1 MATLASLEAVQ
12 KAYIAYYG
20 RPADP
25 AGLEYWA
32 GRADAEGME
41 AIIDAFGNS
50 AEAND
55 LFGGMSTADMLNT
68 LYNQIFGRDADPEG
82 LAFYT
87 AELDAGRMT
96 PASIA
101 LNIIDGAQGG
111 DATIVANK
119 VAVANDFTNALD
131 TVEEQA
137 AYNAD
142 SAATVRSML
151 ATVGE
156 STNVS
161 TFNGVESTISQISN
175 PNSVFTLTENMSE
188 GTAPVTE
195 LYWGYNP
202 NATEDDNSTEGPQDG
217 GIPVSDLIEFVTTIT
232 GLDLFELGLV
242 DDDGNGPFDN
252 VSSLSLG
259 DVFQGDNSTGTLTV
273 GFLDGTSISAEAH
286 LGEEYMTFLN
296 NLLFDSE
303 GNSRLYENE
312 VTEGT
317 DPALVPIILTPS
329 ENNGGTEEL
338 GYTSSADDLIVAGR
352 LELLHGAY
360 IDAGA
365 GENTLEIDAKG
376 HFAQPKQLLNIQH
389 INVQNLPNAYTADN
403 DDNTNEYP
411 DVQEDAG
418 VTSSIIDLSR
428 AVDIETL
435 TVTEGGFEGLDGN
448 ATPGTLTLA
457 GIRNGAVT
465 TLDGGFTQDVTLHFS
480 EATGDG
486 ISLVFNNLSMG
497 DELDDQNDPVLNV
510 AHNAET
516 LNIESTGAGNFL
528 HMADLGGLLSN
539 LNISGDAKLFIKGDL
554 DASFHDD
561 TPVTIDA
568 SANTGGVDLT
578 LSGSEQITFIGTS
591 ADDRLDLSSSTNE
604 NGGPFNDAFV
614 NIVGGEGDN
623 YYEVSSYNATI
634 TNGDGNNNYEVDA
647 TMVSI
652 TAGNGENVVEVTATE
667 SAEVV
672 LGDGGN
678 TVIVEAPE
686 ATITT
691 GAGDDNITVKGTDG
705 DYTPDSDFVADG
717 DAADGALIV
726 IDAGTGSDVIQL
738 GADDDV
744 EGTNVSSITAKQ
756 GSSIT
761 GEDITLM
768 VNTTADLRA
777 AELNGITS
785 VVLDDDNAANG
796 ADNSDNNSNATDGN
810 KATLTLTAEQFLAIG
825 AENFSV
831 EGSVFSTHSYLKLI
845 ISEDTSL
852 TDLGVDNLPR
862 GIDLFLEVQD
872 GAELTMTAEQLHTKV
887 AQNGITLADDEN
899 TDYANGSVVINGGG
913 INFDPFNTSDTVKTV
928 IGGTTYFGGSLSDDF
943 DTHQVTV
950 NSVFGGYDRPAD
962 AENIVVLTIDADT
975 TPEVAGFDTW
985 HSNVEIVGNQ
995 DVTFDGAL
1003 NLGLDSGV
1011 NDTAFTIDYSEL
1023 EGEVVGLTLGNFEN
1037 VGAVHGN
1044 SNNGY
1049 ESVVYVEL
1057 DEEDAGNDMEDAGS
1071 ANQGLV
1077 STGVTNYVV
1086 TKIGT
1091 DLGQTETGTIWLC
1104 DTTQDLELITLVGNY
1119 DDILEVE
1126 NAAWGLNFE
1135 LQGGGTAKSEGP
1147 TGTANVGTLDAD
1159 FEWPN
1164 NPAASVN
1171 IVHSVEGDT
1180 RPIAV
1185 DGIVVDN
1192 TLALAITSEGPA
1204 VTIESLSANQAESL
1218 TLTAEGDVTIESDLP
1233 GTLESFDASAV
1244 AGDLTVTVDS
1254 VAEGFTFVGAAGS
1267 TDLTIDGAA
1276 DGEIASIDGAGEIAL
1291 TIGDTTDL
1299 SATTLNN
1306 VTTVAIEEGE
1316 ALTLT
1321 MEQADVIGAENFS
1334 IIDTNGNGVI
1344 DGSTSLTLEGL
1355 NDQPFAL
1362 GAYPEDLNIS
1372 VTLAEV
1378 PVVTLH
1384 PDTDLTGIASLV
1396 IPEGTTLEL
1405 TAAQFQQL
1413 DNNGGAVLT
1422 GSGSVH
1428 ITDMTQ
1434 ADVGENGEDLD
1445 LTTINLSDDGLGGK
1459 DGIATVTVTL
1469 AEDVDLSDSTA
1480 HTTDTGAG
1488 TFDAIVDTFNI
1499 GDFTLVL
1506 SDVRDAHEA
1515 DVIGGET
1522 SVLRFADTYAFWD
1535 DDADNQTAD
1544 VLHAIDASGF
1554 DVKFV
1559 ELLNVLVGSDGIN
1572 GAINVDELLSGLPS
1586 TQDRNI
1592 KVVYN
1597 GEGWAMAIDQ
1607 VVDVT
1612 AGTTLDASAA
1622 GSVIFNTLA
1631 PDTEI
1636 ANFTVN
1642 LEGGN
1647 EILGDLVLN
1656 TTAKFNDIDGDG
1668 VQGAGEN
1675 DLMRLL
1681 LQTLTINS
1689 DGDGSAPNLLTG
1701 EVTNVITGSISP
1713 LASGA
1718 GTTDNN
1724 LKSVTINA
1732 TQALEITGDIIF
1744 ESVTNDD
1751 QFVSNDDD
1759 EATVSLTVN
1768 GTADVTVGQLD
1779 MSDVDIDTLS
1789 VTNNGTGTLTVTGAS
1804 PAIIT
1809 GAESEGVVLSGTG
1822 DMVFS
1827 DADAGTNNTTVD
1839 SDSLSLIDASGLS
1852 GDLALGEL
1860 ENVDNADFSFI
1871 AGSGVTTV
1879 TLTDEDLDSTGVDT
1893 IAGNDDDTAGWSFD
1907 FSNAAAGSEFHLA
1920 PAAEAF
1926 VAGSVLNIDLGANTT
1941 LYIDETMDLS
1951 DLDLSITQTQNIVVA
1966 DGATLTL
1973 SAEQANG
1980 LNIVGENGTD
1990 STGVVNVVNLGSAA
2004 TDLSGISADVA
2015 GVVTINP
2022 DDNGDTVLENDVTL
2036 DVTTDLGAFTVQ
2048 LTALDDADDIL
2059 SGQTIRFTTVE
2070 QAERA
2075 IQIADA
2081 GGDIWDP
2088 LTDDLTGDQ
2097 FTNSTNVVWLF
2108 DNIVDPVDTVDY
2120 SSSIGRLWITDDL
2133 IANYGGNVEDLFT
2146 TLTQSILRA
2155 EFADADLLNALLS
2168 SNGFDRTFEVV
2179 SFLELGDITFSDIG
2193 VDPDEFVETLTVK
2206 MGGQSTIDSI
2216 MLDDEVNDP
2225 DYDPASVAFQTL
2237 TIESHRSLSDDYFLA
2252 AEAYTND
2259 NDGTVVPGEHVLP
2272 NNINTIGDISSGAG
2286 LDLLDVNID
2295 TLSDS
2300 VALEGANS
2308 VVGATPGADL
2318 SIQTIFFDSDT
2329 AGSAA
2334 TFDITG
2340 ENDVTVKSL
2349 DTSDAEVTSLAITNS
2364 GTGSLTITGGSPA
2377 FDGGMAAGNTE
2388 TLTIT
2393 TTDGDVSLGTE
2404 MDTVN
2409 GVPYAGVAGEELS
2422 TLTVT
2427 TNNGDVDLG
2436 TIAMIDSS
2444 DDDTDADTIPDQ
2456 DAFTLTGTV
2465 NGTGSITARLGTA
2478 NVDGNLVAPT
2488 LDAGST
2494 WNFDG
2499 IDLTI
2504 AEGTTVNGTLDLN
2517 DVALTI
2523 EGNVDLTNAT
2533 LVLTG
2538 TTTIEVPAGETLTLT
2553 IDQLEDAGMID
2564 ITGEGTVIVTGEVDT
2579 DGAAADYT
2587 LELAHVKTVNVD
2599 LSNITNAGSAPQA
2612 NNVVI
2617 NLPATATEDDGV
2629 TAAGFN
2635 VVGTDFN
2642 DSITG
2647 SALDDTFTM
2656 GAGDDTIDGGTGND
2670 TFNVDAGT
2678 DTITS
2683 SLVNDGTDGDVLVVS
2698 AGATAN
2704 ATVDAADGDFIA
2716 TAATMNDGTA
2726 TITGVDGQDNT
2737 IDVSA
2742 AGGANGFSLVGGDGL
2757 DTLSGSNQDDT
2768 INGGAGGVAGEMDVL
2783 TGNGGADTFVFE
2795 IQQSTPI
2802 ELTQETTTDGED
2814 YELWQFDADGD
2825 GFAADNDGVQG
2836 LTVFYRNND
2845 TATSFTIND
2854 DASINFEDGHALG
2867 ARVATELTARGVA
2880 ASYDAGTGE
2889 LSLTGTAGQSV
2900 EITSFTPAGGGA
2912 WADAAPA
2919 ELLVG
2924 AGSDA
2929 DDVAQETEVTV
2940 AAGNAIAGEIYS
2952 ITVTLAEGS
2961 AFTYEFNAVGG
2972 EDQDAIAAALA
2983 AGIDALDPG
2992 AQWTAGAAGA
3002 VVTITDDV
3010 EDNGGFTVD
3019 LDNNPGISGTGA
3031 SALGAGNGVWAAA
3044 EADTITDFVSGV
3056 DSIQLGLAGTNA
3068 NYLEGAEEA
3077 DYADAF
3083 AAADAVMD
3091 GTVRYY
3097 LTSATDFD
3105 GVGAGTEGGG
3115 LLFFDANGDSDIDG
3129 VIVLTGITQANFDE
3143 TDIIA

>member
-1 MATLASLEAVQ
+1 
-12 KAYIAYYG
+12 
-20 RPADP
+20 
-25 AGLEYWA
+25 
-32 GRADAEGME
+32 
-41 AIIDAFGNS
+41 
-50 AEAND
+50 
-55 LFGGMSTADMLNT
+55 
-68 LYNQIFGRDADPEG
+68 
-82 LAFYT
+82 
-87 AELDAGRMT
+87 
-96 PASIA
+96 
-101 LNIIDGAQGG
+101 
-111 DATIVANK
+111 
-119 VAVANDFTNALD
+119 
-131 TVEEQA
+131 
-137 AYNAD
+137 
-142 SAATVRSML
+142 
-151 ATVGE
+151 
-156 STNVS
+156 
-161 TFNGVESTISQISN
+161 
-175 PNSVFTLTENMSE
+175 
-188 GTAPVTE
+188 
-195 LYWGYNP
+195 
-202 NATEDDNSTEGPQDG
+202 
-217 GIPVSDLIEFVTTIT
+217 
-232 GLDLFELGLV
+232 
-242 DDDGNGPFDN
+242 
-252 VSSLSLG
+252 
-259 DVFQGDNSTGTLTV
+259 
-273 GFLDGTSISAEAH
+273 
-286 LGEEYMTFLN
+286 
-296 NLLFDSE
+296 
-303 GNSRLYENE
+303 
-312 VTEGT
+312 
-317 DPALVPIILTPS
+317 
-329 ENNGGTEEL
+329 
-338 GYTSSADDLIVAGR
+338 
-352 LELLHGAY
+352 
-360 IDAGA
+360 
-365 GENTLEIDAKG
+365 
-376 HFAQPKQLLNIQH
+376 
-389 INVQNLPNAYTADN
+389 
-403 DDNTNEYP
+403 
-411 DVQEDAG
+411 
-418 VTSSIIDLSR
+418 
-428 AVDIETL
+428 
-435 TVTEGGFEGLDGN
+435 
-448 ATPGTLTLA
+448 
-457 GIRNGAVT
+457 
-465 TLDGGFTQDVTLHFS
+465 
-480 EATGDG
+480 
-486 ISLVFNNLSMG
+486 
-497 DELDDQNDPVLNV
+497 
-510 AHNAET
+510 
-516 LNIESTGAGNFL
+516 
-528 HMADLGGLLSN
+528 
-539 LNISGDAKLFIKGDL
+539 
-554 DASFHDD
+554 
-561 TPVTIDA
+561 
-568 SANTGGVDLT
+568 
-578 LSGSEQITFIGTS
+578 
-591 ADDRLDLSSSTNE
+591 
-604 NGGPFNDAFV
+604 
-614 NIVGGEGDN
+614 
-623 YYEVSSYNATI
+623 
-634 TNGDGNNNYEVDA
+634 
-647 TMVSI
+647 MVSI

-678 TVIVEAPE
+678 TVIVEAAA

-691 GAGDDNITVKGTDG
+691 GAGDDNITVSGTDG
-705 DYTPDSDFVADG
+705 DYTPDSDFVADDG
-717 DAADGALIV
+717 DADGSLIV
-726 IDAGTGSDVIQL
+726 IDAGTGSDVVQL
-738 GADDDV
+738 GTDDG
-744 EGTNVSSITAKQ
+744 ENGSSITAKQ

-796 ADNSDNNSNATDGN
+796 VDNSDNNSNATDGN

-862 GIDLFLEVQD
+862 GIDMFLEIQD

-928 IGGTTYFGGSLSDDF
+928 IDGTTYFGGSLSDDF

-975 TPEVAGFDTW
+975 PPEVAGFSSW

-995 DVTFDGAL
+995 DVTFNGAL
-1003 NLGLDSGV
+1003 NLGV
-1011 NDTAFTIDYSEL
+1011 NQEGDEAFTIDYSEL

-1049 ESVVYVEL
+1049 NSVVYVEL
-1057 DEEDAGNDMEDAGS
+1057 DNDGDTNDGDMEDVGS
-1071 ANQGLV
+1071 ADQGLV

-1086 TKIGT
+1086 TKVGT
-1091 DLGQTETGTIWLC
+1091 TLAEQEEATIWLC
-1104 DTTQDLELITLVGNY
+1104 DSTQDLELITLVSNY
-1119 DDILEVE
+1119 DDTLHIE

-1159 FEWPN
+1159 FMWKG
-1164 NPAASVN
+1164 NPTASVN
-1171 IVHSVEGDT
+1171 IVHSVDGDD

-1192 TLALAITSEGPA
+1192 TLALDITSEGPA
-1204 VTIESLSANQAESL
+1204 VTIESLSGDSVEAL
-1218 TLTAEGDVTIESDLP
+1218 TVTAEGDVTIESDLP
-1233 GTLESFDASAV
+1233 DTLESFDASAV
-1244 AGDLTVTVDS
+1244 VGDLTVTVDG
-1254 VAEGFTFVGAAGS
+1254 VEEGFTSVGAAGS

-1276 DGEIASIDGAGEIAL
+1276 DGEIGSIDGAGEIAL
-1291 TIGDTTDL
+1291 TIGNTTDL

-1384 PDTDLTGIASLV
+1384 PDTDLTGISSLV

-1428 ITDMTQ
+1428 ITGMTQ
-1434 ADVGENGEDLD
+1434 ADVGETGEDLD
-1445 LTTINLSDDGLGGK
+1445 LTTINLSDDGLAGK

-1535 DDADNQTAD
+1535 ADGDNQTAD

-1559 ELLNVLVGSDGIN
+1559 ELLNVLVGSDAAN
-1572 GAINVDELLSGLPS
+1572 GPINVDELLSGLPS

-1668 VQGAGEN
+1668 VQDAGEN

-1732 TQALEITGDIIF
+1732 SQALEITGDIVF
-1744 ESVTNDD
+1744 SSVTGDD
-1751 QFVSNDDD
+1751 QFVANDDD
-1759 EATVSLTVN
+1759 EATVTLNVT
-1768 GTADVTVGQLD
+1768 GTADVTIGQLD
-1779 MSDVDIDTLS
+1779 MSDLDIDTL
-1789 VTNNGTGTLTVTGAS
+1789 VVNNTGTATLTVTGAS

-1809 GAESEGVVLSGTG
+1809 GAESEAVVLTGTG

-1827 DADAGTNNTTVD
+1827 DADSATNNTTVD
-1839 SDSLSLIDASGLS
+1839 SATLSLIDASGLS

-1871 AGSGVTTV
+1871 AGTGVTTV
-1879 TLTDEDLDSTGVDT
+1879 TLTDEDLDSTNGTPAD
-1893 IAGNDDDTAGWSFD
+1893 ADDDTAGWSFD

-1980 LNIVGENGTD
+1980 LNIVGENGAD

-2048 LTALDDADDIL
+2048 LTALSDADDLL

-2081 GGDIWDP
+2081 GGNIWDP
-2088 LTDDLTGDQ
+2088 ATDDAIGDQ

-2108 DNIVDPVDTVDY
+2108 DTIVDPVDTSDY
-2120 SSSIGRLWITDDL
+2120 SASIGRLWITDDL

-2225 DYDPASVAFQTL
+2225 DYDPATVAFQTL

-2300 VALEGANS
+2300 VALEGNGT

-2340 ENDVTVKSL
+2340 ANDVTVKSL

-2478 NVDGNLVAPT
+2478 NVNGNLVAPT

-2553 IDQLEDAGMID
+2553 VDQLEQADMVN
-2564 ITGEGTVIVTGEVDT
+2564 ITGSGTVIVTGDASDIGSLGDHLRTVNIDLSGVT
-2579 DGAAADYT
+2579 IPTDADSTFAIALNVAGALDDDGAAAGFVVTGTPAD
-2587 LELAHVKTVNVD
+2587 D
-2599 LSNITNAGSAPQA
+2599 SIAGSA
-2612 NNVVI
+2612 
-2617 NLPATATEDDGV
+2617 E
-2629 TAAGFN
+2629 
-2635 VVGTDFN
+2635 
-2642 DSITG
+2642 
-2647 SALDDTFTM
+2647 DDTFTM
-2656 GAGDDTIDGGTGND
+2656 GAGDDTIDGGDGND

-2683 SLVNDGTDGDVLVVS
+2683 PLVNDGTDGDVLVVS

-2704 ATVDAADGDFIA
+2704 ATVDDSAGDFIA

-2726 TITGVDGQDNT
+2726 TITGADGQDNT

-2742 AGGANGFSLVGGDGL
+2742 AGGANGFSLVGGNGL
-2757 DTLSGSNQDDT
+2757 DTLIGSDQDDT
-2768 INGGAGGVAGEMDVL
+2768 INGGAGGAAGEMDVL

-2795 IQQSTPI
+2795 VQQSTPI
-2802 ELTQETTTDGED
+2802 VLTSTDTTDGDDVEQWD
-2814 YELWQFDADGD
+2814 MDGA
-2825 GFAADNDGVQG
+2825 GNDGAAAAFGADVADSSQSV
-2836 LTVFYRNND
+2836 TVLFRNND
-2845 TATSFTIND
+2845 VATSFTILD
-2854 DASINFEDGHALG
+2854 DASIDFTDGDAI
-2867 ARVATELTARGVA
+2867 ATRIASELTSRGVA
-2880 ASYDAGTGE
+2880 ASYNATTDLLTLDGTP
-2889 LSLTGTAGQSV
+2889 GQSV
-2900 EITSFTPAGGGA
+2900 EITSITPSVAFADAPIEVAGYDAGNDVDQVTDVTVGTGGA
-2912 WADAAPA
+2912 DTA
-2919 ELLVG
+2919 L
-2924 AGSDA
+2924 
-2929 DDVAQETEVTV
+2929 
-2940 AAGNAIAGEIYS
+2940 AGEIYS
-2952 ITVTLAEGS
+2952 ITVNLAEGNG
-2961 AFTYEFNAVGG
+2961 FTFEYTATGG
-2972 EDQDAIAAALA
+2972 ETEAQIATALE
-2983 AGIDALDPG
+2983 AGLDALS
-2992 AQWTAGAAGA
+2992 AEYTSVVAGN
-3002 VVTITDDV
+3002 VITITDADG
-3010 EDNGGFTVD
+3010 DNGGFTVD

-3031 SALGAGNGVWAAA
+3031 SALGAGAGVWADA

-3077 DYADAF
+3077 DYADAY